1 MIVIGSSQPW
11 RRMALADAADFC
23 KNRGFS
29 GSLRVSVAQRQTRIV
44 YDAFMDL
51 VGEGKSLVGTGDV
64 ATYMRDRDH
73 PMDAWEIRGEFFQL
87 QRMGLIDIDADTAQW
102 FSVSGRDFD
111 SARAADQGGG
121 GAETNGQEATP
132 RSAGD
137 VRFR

>member
-1 MIVIGSSQPW
+1 M
-11 RRMALADAADFC
+11 ADAADIC

-29 GSLRVSVAQRQTRIV
+29 GALRVSVARRQTRIV

-51 VGEGKSLVGTGDV
+51 VVEGNSLVGTGDV
-64 ATYMRDRDH
+64 AAYMRDRDH

-87 QRMGLIDIDADTAQW
+87 QQMGLIDLDADTAQW

-121 GAETNGQEATP
+121 GAETNGQEARP
-132 RSAGD
+132 RNTGN